1 VRKQIRNS
9 VGTVTHL
16 EPIVVAGV
24 GMTTFTKVGRSVR
37 DTAQEAVAL
46 ALADAGARAE
56 QVQFVAFANAVGG
69 LITGQEMIRG
79 HAALRYTGLL
89 GATLVNVE
97 AACASG
103 AAAVELCASAIRAG
117 SADIAVA
124 VGAERLTAAD
134 PLTSLAAIG
143 TALDLEQLDLLRN
156 DEESHRQ
163 SAFVYIY
170 AALGLDYMKR
180 TGATCEDFASVVV
193 KNRQHAG
200 GNPYAQFRSTT
211 TINEVLNS
219 RSVAYP
225 LTSRMCSTIGDGA
238 AAVVLASVDAARR
251 LGLAHSAL
259 LQSIVVLSGRDDA
272 TGPTVVERASARA
285 FELASIGPSEV
296 DVAEVHDGAAPGE
309 LISIEQLGLTD
320 AGGALRWLRDGT
332 SALGGRCPVNPSG
345 GLISRG
351 HPIGATGVAQIVE
364 LALQLSGRATGRQV
378 EGARVAVAENAGGW
392 IGNDSAAG
400 AVTVLTT

>member
-1 VRKQIRNS
+1 
-9 VGTVTHL
+9 
-16 EPIVVAGV
+16 
-24 GMTTFTKVGRSVR
+24 
-37 DTAQEAVAL
+37 
-46 ALADAGARAE
+46 
-56 QVQFVAFANAVGG
+56 
-69 LITGQEMIRG
+69 
-79 HAALRYTGLL
+79 
-89 GATLVNVE
+89 
-97 AACASG
+97 
-103 AAAVELCASAIRAG
+103 
-117 SADIAVA
+117 
-124 VGAERLTAAD
+124 
-134 PLTSLAAIG
+134 
-143 TALDLEQLDLLRN
+143 
-156 DEESHRQ
+156 
-163 SAFVYIY
+163 
-170 AALGLDYMKR
+170 
-180 TGATCEDFASVVV
+180 
-193 KNRQHAG
+193 
-200 GNPYAQFRSTT
+200 
-211 TINEVLNS
+211 
-219 RSVAYP
+219 
-225 LTSRMCSTIGDGA
+225 
-238 AAVVLASVDAARR
+238 
-251 LGLAHSAL
+251 
-259 LQSIVVLSGRDDA
+259 VLSGRDDA